1 MIWYEMVSK
10 PTNSLVKSID
20 YLDKVG
26 LDLED
31 LLPTG
36 VPHVIASPK
45 PVLFGR
51 KVCIKPR

>member
-1 MIWYEMVSK
+1 MK
-10 PTNSLVKSID
+10 PID

-45 PVLFGR
+45 PILVGR